1 MFSGDPRPFSG
12 RTALCRCRAPLKGQV
27 GSTESR
33 TCKAAVAKRPQATA
47 RVSVL
52 FIEILRCDGRGSKP
66 CWEVISEPS
75 LEFRVRVERWIGGL
89 NARSAAYLS
98 FVHYSYVSS
107 SLAIIH
113 ALKGKLLQY
122 RSSSGQV
129 LPIVVASQVRGRALR
144 PGASPIHPSRPRPS
158 ARVGAQ
164 GYGRHYAVDL

>member
-1 MFSGDPRPFSG
+1 MGAAGFAPVLAGADCGGGGG
-12 RTALCRCRAPLKGQV
+12 RVVVA
-27 GSTESR
+27 
-33 TCKAAVAKRPQATA
+33 KAAVTKSPQATA
-47 RVSVL
+47 RVSVP

-75 LEFRVRVERWIGGL
+75 LEFRVRVERCIGGL

-98 FVHYSYVSS
+98 IVHYSCVSS

-129 LPIVVASQVRGRALR
+129 LPIVVASQG
-144 PGASPIHPSRPRPS
+144 S
-158 ARVGAQ
+158 
-164 GYGRHYAVDL
+164 